1 MQTSDAG
8 TFPKTAREGWPKIMQ
23 AEGWNGFYKGIYPLW
38 ARQIPYTIVKFVAF
52 EKTVRALYANVFTKP
67 REQYSK
73 NT

>member
-1 MQTSDAG
+1 
-8 TFPKTAREGWPKIMQ
+8 MQ